1 MDPPAATA
9 PHWLVVVPG
18 GHCGGGA
25 TNWQNMSWG
34 PDVFSEQMRTLFTLR
49 LTEPDSILAATLQ
62 RQLDAAPRLTFY
74 LPGPGLPGSL
84 GNYWVQA
91 DAFPTPTVQ
100 TLYAVEG
107 GALQYARPEPAAGAV
122 ANFTY
127 DPADPV
133 PTWVRLLCSALCRS
147 VSTRPDSAVTRQ
159 GGNNLMATT
168 THLCGPQDQR
178 VVEDGRNDLL
188 QFVTP
193 TLGAPLAI
201 VGNVTVS
208 LAVGSDR
215 PDTDFVAKLVDV
227 WPNGTRMLVQDGIIR
242 MRWRDGPLAPAPAA
256 PLVPSEVRRND

>member
-49 LTEPDSILAATLQ
+49 LTEPDSTLAATLQ

-91 DAFPTPTVQ
+91 DAFPTPTIQ

-107 GALQYARPEPAAGAV
+107 PSGSRCRAARCRGALQYARPEPAAGAV

-127 DPADPV
+127 DPANPV
-133 PTWVRLLCSALCRS
+133 PTWVRLCL
-147 VSTRPDSAVTRQ
+147 
-159 GGNNLMATT
+159 
-168 THLCGPQDQR
+168 
-178 VVEDGRNDLL
+178 
-188 QFVTP
+188 
-193 TLGAPLAI
+193 APLCLH
-201 VGNVTVS
+201 S
-208 LAVGSDR
+208 L
-215 PDTDFVAKLVDV
+215 
-227 WPNGTRMLVQDGIIR
+227 
-242 MRWRDGPLAPAPAA
+242 
-256 PLVPSEVRRND
+256 